1 MDVVSCLFYYIYVYV
16 YNKYV
21 ADHVLEQFFNP
32 SVKCDVPKKLFT
44 ACVGVVLISVVEVG
58 FLVSGSIG
66 TGIILKRRSSNAS
79 SSTSST
85 TSGTT
90 TVSNE
95 WSYPVACGLGG
106 LGWGLLAGGSVKDI
120 IVFIFDEDTLRT
132 MAYDKVGVK
141 VGGQLEATFGAT
153 GRSAN
158 LDFTV
163 SEKGFGNTI
172 SYAFSKGAFLG
183 MSVEGAVIGARHKIN
198 QKFYNNESITPDEIF
213 AGGFDVKA
221 MGDTKLQNVY
231 TKLALITAG
240 ATAVPPAL
248 NSTVQEAEEPDI
260 DLCDV
265 PPKVK

>member
-1 MDVVSCLFYYIYVYV
+1 M
-16 YNKYV
+16 
-21 ADHVLEQFFNP
+21 LEQFFNP
-32 SVKCDVPKKLFT
+32 SIKCDVPKKLFT

-58 FLVSGSIG
+58 FILSGSIG
-66 TGIILKRRSSNAS
+66 TGIILKRRNDS
-79 SSTSST
+79 SSSS
-85 TSGTT
+85 SGTT
-90 TVSNE
+90 DNNE

-106 LGWGLLAGGSVKDI
+106 LGWGFLAGGSVKDI

-132 MAYDKVGVK
+132 MAYDKLGVK
-141 VGGQLEATFGAT
+141 VGGQLEATFGTT

-163 SEKGFGNTI
+163 SEKGFGNTM
-172 SYAFSKGAFLG
+172 SYAFSKGVFIG

-198 QKFYNNESITPDEIF
+198 QKFYNSETITPDEIF
-213 AGGFDVKA
+213 AGGFEVKA
-221 MGDTKLQNVY
+221 MSDTKLQNVY